1 MFPCYSMIYSTWL
14 YLFSNSAESVPWKW
28 VGLPCNFQHNF
39 SSFCEETSS
48 IISEENYKE
57 RLSLREGN
65 SNFYFLI
72 YLFLWGVF
80 IYLLATE
87 REWRQIW
94 PRFVSHVVVNSTPTY
109 SAVWKN
115 KYLQPIWTATQLWT
129 EFQREQATKPTRAPN
144 QTHYTQWDKRWYSGS
159 GVPKLMTITCNTDG
173 NRSYFHHLKI
183 KDAW

>member
-65 SNFYFLI
+65 SNFYFLFI
-72 YLFLWGVF
+72 YLFIYFCGGYLF
-80 IYLLATE
+80 ICL
-87 REWRQIW
+87 RKRGNGDK
-94 PRFVSHVVVNSTPTY
+94 FDHVSFRTSWSIQRPHT
-109 SAVWKN
+109 
-115 KYLQPIWTATQLWT
+115 LQSGRTNICSLYGPQLSF
-129 EFQREQATKPTRAPN
+129 ELNFNGSKPPNPPELQTKPI
-144 QTHYTQWDKRWYSGS
+144 THNETNAGIQDQECPSWW
-159 GVPKLMTITCNTDG
+159 P
-173 NRSYFHHLKI
+173 
-183 KDAW
+183 